1 MSKEETFDT
10 EIEKLE
16 EEIVDFL
23 LNKSYFFAGQKTP
36 FAIIK
41 VYFLTRRDLTQEMIK
56 KLTGLSRG
64 TISQELKKLIDAKVI
79 RKNKVSSTG
88 EITYTLDSVEFAF
101 IHAFYNAQKDLV
113 DFDKELAELK
123 ADIEKNLNDINDLNG
138 FDEINQIVNLFSL
151 SMPFTLGLY
160 KMLEEELR
168 ELKNKRS

>member
-1 MSKEETFDT
+1 MSKEEIFDT

-16 EEIVDFL
+16 KEIVDFL
-23 LNKSYFFAGQKTP
+23 LNNSYFFTGQKTP

-41 VYFLTRRDLTQEMIK
+41 AYFLTRRDLTQEMIK

-64 TISQELKKLIDAKVI
+64 TISQELKKLIDAEII
-79 RKNKVSSTG
+79 RKSKVSSTG

-101 IHAFYNAQKDLV
+101 VHAFYNAQKDLV
-113 DFDKELAELK
+113 DFDEKLAELK
-123 ADIEKNLNDINDLNG
+123 ADIEKNLNVINDLNG